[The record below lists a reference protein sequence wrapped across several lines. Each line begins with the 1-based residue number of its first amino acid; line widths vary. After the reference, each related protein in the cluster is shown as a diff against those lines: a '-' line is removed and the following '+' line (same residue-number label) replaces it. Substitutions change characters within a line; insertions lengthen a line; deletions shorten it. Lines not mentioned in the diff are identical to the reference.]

1 MSGIKGRKGSSSIT
15 TNQRAGRGT
24 GPKKGSETMKEQTLF
39 SQEELSKVETQEER
53 DHLIKCANDE
63 SKIDLKYFEI
73 MKKYDLFL

>member
-1 MSGIKGRKGSSSIT
+1 
-15 TNQRAGRGT
+15 
-24 GPKKGSETMKEQTLF
+24 MKEQTLF